1 MQVAAVSISDPKLQ
15 KMPVPKPVAGFQSE
29 TLDGETI
36 LLHPTRN
43 IIIYSNPTAALIWQ
57 LCDGIR
63 TTNEIVELLSAAYP
77 EAQDQIRTDVLET
90 IQTLVEQ
97 GALKSE

>member
-1 MQVAAVSISDPKLQ
+1 VRAAAVSISDPKAQ

-57 LCDGIR
+57 LCDGFR

-77 EAQDQIRTDVLET
+77 EEQDQIQADVLET
-90 IQTLVEQ
+90 IQTLTER